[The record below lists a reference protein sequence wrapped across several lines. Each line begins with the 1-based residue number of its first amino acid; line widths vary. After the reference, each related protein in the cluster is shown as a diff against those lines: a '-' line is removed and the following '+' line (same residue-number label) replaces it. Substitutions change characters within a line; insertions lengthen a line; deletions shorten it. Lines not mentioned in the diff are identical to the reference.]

1 MTAKFSK
8 QTIQTRSIKI
18 ALFTALLIS
27 PQIALADHGHNVAE
41 AHKNNQEMQEQM
53 QHGDHR
59 DMKNPRHVI
68 DGVMTGGQPSEADFE
83 HFKDNGYSTI
93 INLRAEGEF
102 DEFDEQQ
109 LVEDMSMDYIS
120 IPIAG
125 GEDFTMDNILK
136 LDAAL
141 KNAEGKVVLH
151 CGSGNRVGAI
161 LALKAFHVDGMSEDE
176 AMALGIAA
184 GMTNLAPAIRG
195 LIKTAE

>member
-1 MTAKFSK
+1 M
-8 QTIQTRSIKI
+8 
-18 ALFTALLIS
+18 
-27 PQIALADHGHNVAE
+27 
-41 AHKNNQEMQEQM
+41 
-53 QHGDHR
+53 
-59 DMKNPRHVI
+59 VI
-68 DGVMTGGQPSEADFE
+68 TG
-83 HFKDNGYSTI
+83 FKDNGYSTI

-102 DEFDEQQ
+102 DEFDEQH
-109 LVEDMSMDYIS
+109 LVEDMGMDYIS
-120 IPIAG
+120 LPIAG
-125 GEDFTMDNILK
+125 GEDFTMENILK

-161 LALKAFHVDGMSEDE
+161 LALKAYHVDGMSEDE